1 MHNWFV
7 SIQYQIDHSMQ
18 TIKII
23 VLTFYSAPHNNVW
36 YTTDSGVTEIA
47 KMSFNIAGYSRDREI
62 EVVFEF
68 DVTLTEIHVCV
79 RDRQSKKCNKIV
91 FNFLSRTLLHRESSL
106 YRVPQHSSKI
116 RKVIIMVFN

>member
-1 MHNWFV
+1 M
-7 SIQYQIDHSMQ
+7 
-18 TIKII
+18 
-23 VLTFYSAPHNNVW
+23 LTFYSAPHNNVW
-36 YTTDSGVTEIA
+36 YTTDSGVTEID

-91 FNFLSRTLLHRESSL
+91 FDFLSNNQELSCIENHHCKEYLSNH
-106 YRVPQHSSKI
+106 
-116 RKVIIMVFN
+116 